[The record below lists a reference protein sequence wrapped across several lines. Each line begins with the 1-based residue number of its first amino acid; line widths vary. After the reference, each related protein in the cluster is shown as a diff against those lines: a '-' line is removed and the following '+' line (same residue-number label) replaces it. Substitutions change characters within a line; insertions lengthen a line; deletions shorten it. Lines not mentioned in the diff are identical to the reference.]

1 MAHWINNISSMWVD
15 FVLLMTV
22 QNCLFLLF
30 IFFLLY
36 LFRNKDARILRGI
49 AVIGLVKLF
58 IPPFLPVSIS
68 SAELYTA
75 SYLSLFVVTGTPE
88 SIVEPAKSISLSLSS
103 IAMLGWLLLVIVLVA
118 IVIGYMLRM
127 RIIIKHAR
135 PITLKIEIPDT
146 RHKIDFLIS
155 EEAKSP
161 FVYGFFHHRVILPCS
176 WDSWSVDCQK
186 AVIAHEIAHI
196 CHYDHW
202 ISFFQ
207 VLAQLVHFYNP
218 LTWIHYKKLR
228 HYNEI
233 ACDDS
238 AAKAIKLSPLRYSHF
253 LVSIAEKL
261 SKPRRELFPL
271 PSLSASQESLM
282 KRVIYQL
289 TKNSERSLGK
299 MTLKSRAILFVTILM
314 ILPFSW
320 YCTLESLLT
329 PVIPAQPDVEN
340 IGMEGS
346 KYDIPDFLPI
356 KDQPRAIGGFSAI
369 QDRVK
374 YPEAA
379 RNAGVQGQVVINVL
393 VNEEGDP
400 IEFKVLRSLAGYG
413 LEEAAIAAISQ
424 TKFTSALQNS
434 VPVKFWVSIP
444 VKFRLNSESTDTQ
457 VKDLTKVQGIFIRES
472 DEKSSSGKATDTMI
486 DKNNIA
492 DFLALESQPRPI
504 GGVVGIQRKIRFPEN
519 TLIEEIQGLIVIQ
532 VLIDEN
538 GNPVD
543 FKVLKS
549 LGRSDLDASAIEA
562 IRQVKFTPPN
572 QNGVPVK
579 FWMSIPINF
588 QMKGD

>member
-15 FVLLMTV
+15 FALLMTV

-88 SIVEPAKSISLSLSS
+88 SIVEPAKGISLSLSS

-161 FVYGFFHHRVILPCS
+161 FVYGFFRHRVILPCS
-176 WDSWSVDCQK
+176 WDSWSEDCQK

-238 AAKAIKLSPLRYSHF
+238 AAKAIKLSPFRYSHF
-253 LVSIAEKL
+253 LVSIAERL

-289 TKNSERSLGK
+289 TKNDEGSLGK
-299 MTLKSRAILFVTILM
+299 MTLKSRAILFMTIVM

-374 YPEAA
+374 YPE
-379 RNAGVQGQVVINVL
+379 
-393 VNEEGDP
+393 
-400 IEFKVLRSLAGYG
+400 
-413 LEEAAIAAISQ
+413 
-424 TKFTSALQNS
+424 
-434 VPVKFWVSIP
+434 
-444 VKFRLNSESTDTQ
+444 STDTQ
-457 VKDLTKVQGIFIRES
+457 VKDLANVQSIFIRES
-472 DEKSSSGKATDTMI
+472 AEKSSSGKATATMI

-562 IRQVKFTPPN
+562 IRQIKFTPPN

-579 FWMSIPINF
+579 FWVSIPINF